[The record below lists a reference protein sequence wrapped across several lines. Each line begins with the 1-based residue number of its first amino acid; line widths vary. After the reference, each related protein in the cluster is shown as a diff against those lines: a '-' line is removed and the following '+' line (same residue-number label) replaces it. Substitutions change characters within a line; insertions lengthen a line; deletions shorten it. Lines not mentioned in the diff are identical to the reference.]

1 MSWTDKLPEDIPAE
15 SSLLATICAAGNEI
29 DAEECASV
37 LTENDFVDPSHRAV
51 FRALV
56 RVLAAHEEVNALTL
70 KAALERNLDL
80 GRVGDYSGLLDILGA
95 EEVGK
100 PMVLVDLLKECTRRR
115 ALIRLGNEL
124 MVKAVDVSLPT
135 LETIESCCR
144 GLAGMSQAIG
154 ESGPLP
160 VMDVTDDVVGRIF
173 DESAGKRFGTRTG
186 YYRFDGLTHG
196 FEPGQ
201 LIVLAARPGVGKT
214 SLALNWTLGFSTFA
228 SQGVGMFFSLEMSK
242 EEVTRKLL
250 ADQAR
255 LDLREFN
262 PRDREQVEKLSRA
275 KAELD
280 DRPIM
285 IDDRSQTT
293 VAQIRSKVERQM
305 AKRKVGMVTVDYL
318 QLLSSEAESRN
329 KNEAVRVGE
338 ITRGLK
344 LLAKDCKVPV
354 IILSQL
360 NRELEKRG
368 AAARPQ
374 LSDLRDSGSIEQDAD
389 IVAFIHRKPE
399 ESNAELIL
407 AKHRNGPCGT
417 IPMTFHGASSRYE
430 EIDRDTEPVLAQ
442 HQPLDEWI

>member
-1 MSWTDKLPEDIPAE
+1 M
-15 SSLLATICAAGNEI
+15 
-29 DAEECASV
+29 
-37 LTENDFVDPSHRAV
+37 
-51 FRALV
+51 
-56 RVLAAHEEVNALTL
+56 
-70 KAALERNLDL
+70 
-80 GRVGDYSGLLDILGA
+80 
-95 EEVGK
+95 
-100 PMVLVDLLKECTRRR
+100 
-115 ALIRLGNEL
+115 
-124 MVKAVDVSLPT
+124 
-135 LETIESCCR
+135 
-144 GLAGMSQAIG
+144 
-154 ESGPLP
+154 
-160 VMDVTDDVVGRIF
+160 
-173 DESAGKRFGTRTG
+173 
-186 YYRFDGLTHG
+186 
-196 FEPGQ
+196 
-201 LIVLAARPGVGKT
+201 
-214 SLALNWTLGFSTFA
+214 
-228 SQGVGMFFSLEMSK
+228 
-242 EEVTRKLL
+242 
-250 ADQAR
+250 
-255 LDLREFN
+255 
-262 PRDREQVEKLSRA
+262 
-275 KAELD
+275 
-280 DRPIM
+280 
-285 IDDRSQTT
+285 
-293 VAQIRSKVERQM
+293 AQIRSKVERQM

-399 ESNAELIL
+399 ESNAELIV